1 MNLAE
6 ALQTKKEVKKSEYV
20 PIERKTMTVEETAGY
35 LGVSKDLIYK
45 LVRKKQIPNIKIG
58 GRIMFKKESI
68 DRWLSE
74 IEQENY
80 YSAE

>member
-1 MNLAE
+1 M
-6 ALQTKKEVKKSEYV
+6 
-20 PIERKTMTVEETAGY
+20 ERKTMTVEETAGY